1 MRTVKKLTVTLI
13 AIAIISAFFIIPAI
27 SISPAVIQ
35 IEPRSTGDPLKALPG
50 EPLQKISGFHSTT
63 AALTPSLVEEDPS
76 GEPATHDTQP
86 AKDSDKRVPVMVDGK
101 KTLYLKLLTRPFSKI
116 YSEPNL
122 ENIKFEKVDTFRIYY
137 AYSTPG
143 QTPGFYEVGLDDRG
157 ATIGY
162 MKVDDVI
169 EWKQYLTL
177 RFTNK
182 EEHRTLFFRSLSDIE
197 TLMHSQNIT
206 NQVAEIRR
214 KIGEIG
220 SLSVQPDDFPVTAVE
235 PPEYVNIFLKPYLLP
250 ILDFKQVRFKKKMT
264 RILKVASTVKDERK
278 PDPGHKSAQIEGNY
292 KLANSADVIQAFKAD
307 VVFVI
312 DTTISMQPFIEGTRQ
327 AVQHVAQSISDA
339 SGNISFGLVGYR
351 DDPSKVPGLEY
362 RTKIYCDLEEG
373 TNIDTFLSKVGQV
386 REASVPSIGF
396 DEDVWAGI
404 YTAMKDRTNLKR
416 RDDASL
422 FIIQI
427 GDAGAHDYVGETDF
441 NALSIGQMAEDE
453 YGKDNSK
460 VWIFSWHLKTPAAKN
475 ANNVEKAQAQFR
487 TMVSKLPG
495 VTFYRS
501 IGNGSPEEFAR
512 QANSL
517 VKSIID
523 ALATTGQGKL
533 PELVSASKSEKTTA
547 EKEIDM
553 AVKAAIRAA
562 VLERIG
568 TRRTANGSVSAPRD
582 IQAWTLDRNLDD
594 PRTKPMEV
602 MLLISRNDLSTL
614 RNALK
619 NLMRA
624 GRSGVVTSED
634 FFDQLKSVMT
644 SAMREPNMMNKG
656 VEPGNLTLGKA
667 GILPEF
673 IEGLPYKTKVVNL
686 SIERYANQPAGW
698 QREFLNELKSKIAQY
713 EAYYKNNDIWIELN
727 EGDKPGDHVTF
738 LAIDRL
744 P

>member
-1 MRTVKKLTVTLI
+1 MRTAKKLAVKMTVI
-13 AIAIISAFFIIPAI
+13 IIFAVFVIISAL
-27 SISPAVIQ
+27 SISFAVKRNESDAELNSMKASPDHLLRNYARDRITLSG
-35 IEPRSTGDPLKALPG
+35 IRPIPVTDESSDEPHRRLPV
-50 EPLQKISGFHSTT
+50 T
-63 AALTPSLVEEDPS
+63 V
-76 GEPATHDTQP
+76 
-86 AKDSDKRVPVMVDGK
+86 KDKKR
-101 KTLYLKLLTRPFSKI
+101 LYLKLLTRPFSRV
-116 YSEPNL
+116 YSEPNN
-122 ENIKFEKVDTFRIYY
+122 EKVKYEKVDTFRIYY
-137 AYSTPG
+137 AYSTPNE
-143 QTPGFYEVGLDDRG
+143 TPGFYEVGTDDHG
-157 ATIGY
+157 KIIGF
-162 MKVDDVI
+162 MKEEDVI

-182 EEHRTLFFRSLSDIE
+182 EEKRTLFFRDLNDVE
-197 TLMHSQNIT
+197 NLMHSQNRT
-206 NQVAEIRR
+206 NRVADIRR
-214 KIGEIG
+214 KIREIDHR
-220 SLSVQPDDFPVTAVE
+220 SARLDDFPVIAIE

-250 ILDFKQVRFKKKMT
+250 ILDFKQVRFNKKTT
-264 RILKVASTVKDERK
+264 RILKVASAVRDERK
-278 PDPGHKSAQIEGNY
+278 PDSNLISGKLEGEYIPSENAE
-292 KLANSADVIQAFKAD
+292 LISSFKAD

-312 DTTISMQPFIEGTRQ
+312 DTTISMQPYIERTRQ
-327 AVQHVAQSISDA
+327 AVQHIAQSISDV
-339 SGNISFGLVGYR
+339 SGNISFGLVAYR

-362 RTKIYCDLEEG
+362 RTKIFCNLEEG
-373 TNIDTFLSKVGQV
+373 TDIDTFLRKVSQV

-404 YTAMKDRTNLKR
+404 YAAIKDRERLKR
-416 RDDASL
+416 RDNASL

-475 ANNVEKAQAQFR
+475 ANNVEKAQAQFQ

-495 VTFYRS
+495 VSFYRS
-501 IGNGSPEEFAR
+501 IGNGSPEEFAV

-523 ALATTGQGKL
+523 ALATTRQGKL
-533 PELVSASKSEKTTA
+533 PEVSKKSGAAKIEA
-547 EKEIDM
+547 VQEIDM

-568 TRRTANGSVSAPRD
+568 TSRTAGGEVTAPRD
-582 IQAWTLDRNLDD
+582 IQAWTLDRNLED
-594 PRTKPMEV
+594 PETKPMEV

-614 RNALK
+614 RDALK

-624 GRSGVVTSED
+624 GRSGDVTSED

-644 SAMREPNMMNKG
+644 SAMREPDMMNKG
-656 VEPGNLTLGKA
+656 VEPGNLTLGKT
-667 GILPEF
+667 GVLPEF

-713 EAYYKNNDIWIELN
+713 ETYYKNNDIWIELN
-727 EGDKPGDHVTF
+727 EGDNPGDHVTF